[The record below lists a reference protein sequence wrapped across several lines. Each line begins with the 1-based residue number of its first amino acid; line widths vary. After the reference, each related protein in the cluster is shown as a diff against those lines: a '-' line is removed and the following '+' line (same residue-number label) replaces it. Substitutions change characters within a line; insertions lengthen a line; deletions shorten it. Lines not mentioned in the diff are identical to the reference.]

1 MTSKG
6 HLRVACPHCGS
17 EEVRQSHRSW
27 RFYCTTFRC
36 RKCHRRFRVAN
47 RPRLALTGI
56 AVGVV
61 VVIGARHLQNLPVR
75 TGAVPVTNIPA
86 GPGPTSADTNML
98 EYQVAAR
105 LWQEGDYPAAF
116 EWFQKAAKQ
125 GSLAAHY
132 ELGKAYLY
140 GRGIPQHFKLAAE
153 HLLQA
158 AQAGHVEA
166 QYQLAQLY
174 RNGQGVT
181 QDLVHAYMWLNVAA
195 SSGHPWAANERDQ
208 LKVAMSAEEILQA
221 QQMSLKWLNEDAAR

>member
-1 MTSKG
+1 M
-6 HLRVACPHCGS
+6 
-17 EEVRQSHRSW
+17 
-27 RFYCTTFRC
+27 
-36 RKCHRRFRVAN
+36 
-47 RPRLALTGI
+47 ALTGI
-56 AVGVV
+56 VV
-61 VVIGARHLQNLPVR
+61 VVVGVFISAWHLGKPPER
-75 TGAVPVTNIPA
+75 TGTVPVADIPA
-86 GPGPTSADTNML
+86 GSGPTSADTNVL

-105 LWQEGDYPAAF
+105 VWQEGDYPAAF

-140 GRGIPQHFKLAAE
+140 GRGTPQHFKLAAE

-166 QYQLAQLY
+166 QYLLAQLY

-195 SSGHPWAANERDQ
+195 SRGHPWAANERDQ

-221 QQMSLKWLNEDAAR
+221 QQMSLERLNEDAAR